1 MRRFFLYLSVGV
13 TLGVVSILAR
23 SFVARESVLTSLNVT
38 TKPAPQGSTLL
49 LAQESANEAFGKT
62 LQEEWPIDVTL
73 ACMLALGLGKVIE
86 RAARNKSDKSDTA
99 ARG

>member
-23 SFVARESVLTSLNVT
+23 SFAARESVLTSLNVT
-38 TKPAPQGSTLL
+38 AMPPAQGSTQT

-62 LQEEWPIDVTL
+62 LQEEWPVDVTL
-73 ACMLALGLGKVIE
+73 ACMLALGLGKFID
-86 RAARNKSDKSDTA
+86 RATKRQN
-99 ARG
+99 